1 MSSLRRLYRFQR
13 LILHVLWGV
22 ALALF
27 VIGADPA
34 KHGQRDW
41 RLICGWMSTLRRIL
55 GLRVT
60 VTGEPAIGPALFVA
74 NHISW
79 HDIIV
84 LQSLV
89 PTGFIAKYEIRGWPL
104 IGWMAHRGATLFIR
118 RGRRESTQQ
127 LQEAMT
133 GRLRARQS
141 LLIFPEGTTTGGD
154 TVKPFRT
161 RLFEP
166 AIDMALPL
174 QPVAIHY
181 SCHGKLCKDLAF
193 IGDDTFL
200 SHAWRLLGEKRIDVF
215 VHFCESIDTRAADR
229 RELGQMAQAR
239 IVEALGN
246 RLDSPDGIENKS
258 IEYGSIE

>member
-1 MSSLRRLYRFQR
+1 MSFLRRLYRFQR

-41 RLICGWMSTLRRIL
+41 RLICGWMSVLRRIL
-55 GLRVT
+55 GLQVT
-60 VTGEPAIGPALFVA
+60 VTGEPAVGPALFVA

-118 RGRRESTQQ
+118 RGKRDSAQQ
-127 LQEAMT
+127 LQEAMV

-141 LLIFPEGTTTGGD
+141 LLIFPEGTTTSGD

-181 SCHGKLCKDLAF
+181 SCHGKLCRDLAF
-193 IGDDTFL
+193 IDDETFL
-200 SHAWRLLGEKRIDVF
+200 SHAWRMLGEKQIDVF
-215 VHFCESIDTRAADR
+215 VHFCEPIDTRAADR
-229 RELGQMAQAR
+229 RELGQMARAGIER
-239 IVEALGN
+239 ALGN
-246 RLDSPDGIENKS
+246 RVAVLSREHGVVS
-258 IEYGSIE
+258 M